1 MPTTNYRGSA
11 ITKKMVTE
19 QIALRFGQ
27 EAAQNYNPYVNCM
40 PYKKWLAAGYRVRR
54 GEKAL
59 KSITYVEVKNESGE
73 VIKKYPKTVNL
84 FYEKQ
89 VEEIAS

>member
-1 MPTTNYRGSA
+1 MQTNYQGSA
-11 ITKKMVTE
+11 ATKKMVTE
-19 QIALRFGQ
+19 QITLRFGQ
-27 EAAQNYNPYVNCM
+27 EAAQNYNPYVNCRT
-40 PYKKWLAAGYRVRR
+40 YKSWLAAGYKVKR

-59 KSITYVEVKNESGE
+59 KSVTFVEVKNESGE
-73 VIKKYPKTVNL
+73 VVKKYPKTVNL

>member
-1 MPTTNYRGSA
+1 MQTNYQGSA
-11 ITKKMVTE
+11 ATKKMVTE
-19 QIALRFGQ
+19 QITLRFGQ
-27 EAAQNYNPYVNCM
+27 EAAQNYNPYVNCRT
-40 PYKKWLAAGYRVRR
+40 YKSWLAAGYKVRR

-59 KSITYVEVKNESGE
+59 KSITYVEVKDESGE
-73 VIKKYPKTVNL
+73 VVKKYPKTVNL

>member
-1 MPTTNYRGSA
+1 MPTNYRGSEA
-11 ITKKMVTE
+11 TKKMVSE
-19 QIALRFGQ
+19 QIAQRFGQ
-27 EAAQNYNPYVNCM
+27 DEVQNYNPYANCM
-40 PYKKWLAAGYRVRR
+40 TFRQWLAAGYRVRR

-59 KSITYVEVKNESGE
+59 KSITYIEVKDENGE
-73 VIKKYPKTVNL
+73 VVKKYPKTVNL